1 MIANSKDTEYEAGW
15 KDTSNCVNGIGMF
28 LLIVYLAVI
37 VLHILNEGNESATNL
52 TLQIANNGI
61 ERVKV
66 IRQHPVFIYILLF
79 IVINII

>member
-15 KDTSNCVNGIGMF
+15 KDASNCVNGIGMF

-66 IRQHPVFIYILLF
+66 IRQHPVFIIYYYLLL
-79 IVINII
+79 